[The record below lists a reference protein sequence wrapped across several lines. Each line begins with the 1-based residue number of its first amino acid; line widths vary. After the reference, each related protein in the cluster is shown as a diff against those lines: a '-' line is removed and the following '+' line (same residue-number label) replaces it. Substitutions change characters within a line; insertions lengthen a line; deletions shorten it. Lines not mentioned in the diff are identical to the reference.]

1 MIGLQSLKDEI
12 HNLINLLK
20 VQKLR
25 QQEGLPVLDDS
36 IITLHSVFRGAPG
49 TGKTTVA
56 RLMGQIYKELG
67 FLSKGDLIET
77 DRAGMVVGY
86 IGQTATKVE
95 QLIESA
101 LDGVLFID
109 EAYTLT
115 LIAIN
120 RIAS

>member
-1 MIGLQSLKDEI
+1 LDCSL
-12 HNLINLLK
+12 
-20 VQKLR
+20 
-25 QQEGLPVLDDS
+25 
-36 IITLHSVFRGAPG
+36 
-49 TGKTTVA
+49 
-56 RLMGQIYKELG
+56 
-67 FLSKGDLIET
+67 
-77 DRAGMVVGY
+77 
-86 IGQTATKVE
+86 GQTATKVE